1 MDRRNFLHAAAG
13 SALVAFQTNAIERA
27 AAAARSVKDLTPL
40 EVASDEDYWA
50 EIRNAFTVDRNVINL
65 NNGYVSP
72 APLIV
77 QDAMRR
83 YLDYSNMGPIHTM
96 INILE
101 KQVEEVRRRVAKVAG
116 CDPEEIALTR
126 NASESLENAQ
136 YGIDLKPGDEVLTTN
151 QDYPRMLT
159 TFRQRERREGIV
171 LKTISFPVPPPS
183 MDDLY
188 QRFERAVTPKTKMI
202 LLCHITNR
210 TGQIFP
216 VRKISDMA
224 HARNIPVIV
233 DGAHAFNHFP
243 FNLSELGCDYY
254 GVSLHKWT
262 CAPVGTGFLYVRK
275 SRIAST
281 WSLMAS
287 ADRQKDDIRKFE
299 EIGTHPAANHNA
311 ISAALIFNENIGIDR
326 KAARL
331 RYLRDRWAHRLAQ
344 NPKVKILHSEDP
356 AQSCGIGFLSF
367 NGVNAQKI
375 SEALLSKYA
384 IVTAHSPH
392 EEYDGLRI
400 TPHIYSTIGDID
412 YFAESVEKELK
423 SA

>member
-1 MDRRNFLHAAAG
+1 MDRRKFLHATAG

-171 LKTISFPVPPPS
+171 LKMISFPVPPPS

-216 VRKISDMA
+216 VRKIADMA

-262 CAPVGTGFLYVRK
+262 CAPIGTGFLYVRK

-384 IVTAHSPH
+384 IITAHSPH

>member
-1 MDRRNFLHAAAG
+1 
-13 SALVAFQTNAIERA
+13 
-27 AAAARSVKDLTPL
+27 
-40 EVASDEDYWA
+40 
-50 EIRNAFTVDRNVINL
+50 
-65 NNGYVSP
+65 
-72 APLIV
+72 
-77 QDAMRR
+77 
-83 YLDYSNMGPIHTM
+83 
-96 INILE
+96 
-101 KQVEEVRRRVAKVAG
+101 
-116 CDPEEIALTR
+116 
-126 NASESLENAQ
+126 
-136 YGIDLKPGDEVLTTN
+136 
-151 QDYPRMLT
+151 
-159 TFRQRERREGIV
+159 
-171 LKTISFPVPPPS
+171 
-183 MDDLY
+183 
-188 QRFERAVTPKTKMI
+188 
-202 LLCHITNR
+202 
-210 TGQIFP
+210 
-216 VRKISDMA
+216 MA

-423 SA
+423 SS

>member
-1 MDRRNFLHAAAG
+1 MDRRHFLHTAAG

-27 AAAARSVKDLTPL
+27 AAAARSVKDLTPA

-50 EIRNAFTVDRNVINL
+50 EIRNAFTIDRNVINL

-72 APLIV
+72 APLVV

-83 YLDYSNMGPIHTM
+83 YLDYSNMGPVFTM
-96 INILE
+96 ISTLE
-101 KQVEEVRRRVAKVAG
+101 KQVEAVRRRVAKVAG

-188 QRFERAVTPKTKMI
+188 QRFERAVTPKTKLI
-202 LLCHITNR
+202 LCCHITNR

-216 VRKISDMA
+216 VKKICDMA

-262 CAPVGTGFLYVRK
+262 CAPIGTGFLYVRK

-287 ADRQKDDIRKFE
+287 SDRQKDDIRKFE

-311 ISAALIFNENIGIDR
+311 VSAALIFSENIGIDR

-344 NPKVKILHSEDP
+344 NPQCKILHSEDP
-356 AQSCGIGFLSF
+356 AQSCGIGFLAF
-367 NGVNAQKI
+367 NGVNPAKI
-375 SEALLSKYA
+375 SDALWNKYN
-384 IVTAHSPH
+384 IVTAHQPH

-400 TPHIYSTIGDID
+400 TPHIYTTVGDID
-412 YFAESVEKELK
+412 FFAEAVEKELK

>member
-1 MDRRNFLHAAAG
+1 MDRRNFLHTAAG

-27 AAAARSVKDLTPL
+27 AAAARSVKDQSPI

-50 EIRNAFTVDRNVINL
+50 EIRNSFTVDRNVINL

-72 APLIV
+72 APLVV

-83 YLDYSNMGPIHTM
+83 YLDFSNMGPKHTM
-96 INILE
+96 IDILE
-101 KQVEEVRRRVAKVAG
+101 KQVEDVRRRVAKTAG
-116 CDPEEIALTR
+116 CDPEEIAITR

-151 QDYPRMLT
+151 QDYPRMIT

-171 LKTISFPVPPPS
+171 LKMISFPVPPPS

-188 QRFERAVTPKTKMI
+188 QRFERAVTPKTKLI

-216 VRKISDMA
+216 VRKICDMA
-224 HARNIPVIV
+224 HARNISVIV

-243 FNLSELGCDYY
+243 YNLSELGCDYY

-262 CAPVGTGFLYVRK
+262 CAPIGTGFLYVRK

-287 ADRQKDDIRKFE
+287 SDRQKDDIRKFE

-344 NPKVKILHSEDP
+344 NPKCKILHSPDP
-356 AQSCGIGFLSF
+356 AQSCGIGFLAF
-367 NGVNAQKI
+367 NGVNAEKMA
-375 SEALLSKYA
+375 ETLWSKYN
-384 IVTAHSPH
+384 IVTVRVGH

-400 TPHIYSTIGDID
+400 TPHIYSTVADVD

-423 SA
+423 NA

>member
-1 MDRRNFLHAAAG
+1 MDRRKFLHATAG

-65 NNGYVSP
+65 NNGYASP
-72 APLIV
+72 APLVV

-83 YLDYSNMGPIHTM
+83 YLDYSNMGPLHTM

-216 VRKISDMA
+216 VRKIADMA

-262 CAPVGTGFLYVRK
+262 CAPIGTGFLYVRK

-384 IVTAHSPH
+384 IITAHSPH

>member
-1 MDRRNFLHAAAG
+1 VDRRHFLHTAAG

-27 AAAARSVKDLTPL
+27 ASAARSVKDQTPI

-50 EIRNAFTVDRNVINL
+50 EIRNAFTVDRTVINL
-65 NNGYVSP
+65 NNGYASP
-72 APLIV
+72 APLVV

-83 YLDYSNMGPIHTM
+83 YLDFSNMGPKHTM
-96 INILE
+96 IDILE
-101 KQVEEVRRRVAKVAG
+101 KQVEDVRRRVAKTAG
-116 CDPEEIALTR
+116 CDPEEIAITR
-126 NASESLENAQ
+126 NSSEALENAQ

-151 QDYPRMLT
+151 QDYPRMIT

-171 LKTISFPVPPPS
+171 LKMISFPVPPPS

-216 VRKISDMA
+216 VRKICDMA

-243 FNLSELGCDYY
+243 YNLSDLGCDYY

-262 CAPVGTGFLYVRK
+262 CAPIGTGFLYVRK

-287 ADRQKDDIRKFE
+287 SDRQQGDIRKFE

-344 NPKVKILHSEDP
+344 NSKVKILHSEDP
-356 AQSCGIGFLSF
+356 AQSCGIGFLAF
-367 NGVNAQKI
+367 NGVNAEKM
-375 SEALLSKYA
+375 ADTLWSKYN
-384 IVTAHSPH
+384 IITVRVGH

-400 TPHIYSTIGDID
+400 TPHIYSTVADID

>member
-1 MDRRNFLHAAAG
+1 VDRRNFLHAAAG

-40 EVASDEDYWA
+40 EVASDEDYWG
-50 EIRNAFTVDRNVINL
+50 EIRNSFTVDRNVINL

-72 APLIV
+72 APLVV

-101 KQVEEVRRRVAKVAG
+101 KQVEDVRRRVAKVAG

-136 YGIDLKPGDEVLTTN
+136 YGVDLKAGDEVLTTN

-188 QRFERAVTPKTKMI
+188 QRFERAVTPKTKLI
-202 LLCHITNR
+202 LVCHITNR

-216 VRKISDMA
+216 IKKICDMA

-243 FNLSELGCDYY
+243 YNLSELGCDYY

-287 ADRQKDDIRKFE
+287 SERQQNDIRKFE

-311 ISAALIFNENIGIDR
+311 VSAALIFNENIGIDR

-356 AQSCGIGFLSF
+356 AQSCGLGFLAF
-367 NGVNAQKI
+367 KGVDAQKMTD
-375 SEALLSKYA
+375 ALWSKYN
-384 IVTAHSPH
+384 IVTAHVAH
-392 EEYDGLRI
+392 EEYDGIRI
-400 TPHIYSTIGDID
+400 TPHIYSTVGDID

-423 SA
+423 NG

>member
-1 MDRRNFLHAAAG
+1 VDRRNFLHATAG

-50 EIRNAFTVDRNVINL
+50 EIRNSFTVDRNVINL

-72 APLIV
+72 APLVV

-136 YGIDLKPGDEVLTTN
+136 YGVDLKAGDEVLTTN

-188 QRFERAVTPKTKMI
+188 QRFERAVTPKTKLI
-202 LLCHITNR
+202 LVCHITNR

-216 VRKISDMA
+216 IKKISEMA

-243 FNLSELGCDYY
+243 YNLSDLGCDYY

-287 ADRQKDDIRKFE
+287 SDRQQNDIRKFE

-356 AQSCGIGFLSF
+356 AQSCGIGFLAF
-367 NGVNAQKI
+367 NGVDPQKI
-375 SEALLSKYA
+375 SDTLWSKYN
-384 IVTAHSPH
+384 IVTAHVGH
-392 EEYDGLRI
+392 EEYNGIRV
-400 TPHIYSTIGDID
+400 TPHIYSTVGDID

-423 SA
+423 TA

>member
-65 NNGYVSP
+65 NNGYASP
-72 APLIV
+72 APLVV

-83 YLDYSNMGPIHTM
+83 YLDYSNMGPLHTM

-216 VRKISDMA
+216 VRKIADMA

-262 CAPVGTGFLYVRK
+262 CAPIGTGFLYVRK

-375 SEALLSKYA
+375 SEALLSKYS
-384 IVTAHSPH
+384 IITAHSPH

>member
-1 MDRRNFLHAAAG
+1 MDRRKFLHATAG

-202 LLCHITNR
+202 LL
-210 TGQIFP
+210 
-216 VRKISDMA
+216 
-224 HARNIPVIV
+224 
-233 DGAHAFNHFP
+233 
-243 FNLSELGCDYY
+243 
-254 GVSLHKWT
+254 
-262 CAPVGTGFLYVRK
+262 
-275 SRIAST
+275 
-281 WSLMAS
+281 
-287 ADRQKDDIRKFE
+287 
-299 EIGTHPAANHNA
+299 
-311 ISAALIFNENIGIDR
+311 
-326 KAARL
+326 
-331 RYLRDRWAHRLAQ
+331 
-344 NPKVKILHSEDP
+344 
-356 AQSCGIGFLSF
+356 
-367 NGVNAQKI
+367 
-375 SEALLSKYA
+375 
-384 IVTAHSPH
+384 
-392 EEYDGLRI
+392 
-400 TPHIYSTIGDID
+400 
-412 YFAESVEKELK
+412 
-423 SA
+423 